1 MNRVLLN
8 GKHNQED
15 DGQPGQETHKRH
27 TWGGVLM
34 TI

>member
-8 GKHNQED
+8 GKDNQED
-15 DGQPGQETHKRH
+15 DGQPGQEMRKQHSS
-27 TWGGVLM
+27 GGVLM